1 VSTLTPSQ
9 LARKRANDRE
19 AQRAIRARTKE
30 HIERLEKEVEE
41 LKSRHGGDQRVQE
54 LQRENKALQQ
64 ELMALR
70 EAFAIQTG
78 RAYPPTRM
86 YTTPQRTPEPSNPAE
101 HKLTWGL
108 RTAYGD
114 NLSPANSGVSSRAS
128 SFGQHSGEYAAVAQF
143 ESPYVPTSEP
153 CDSWASGLSYA
164 PSVVSSPTSSVGQ
177 ADDYVNGYIPT
188 SVPASILDGSVM
200 TSQTSVPCLDTSS
213 SKLGNGC
220 DPKLGEQICYDP
232 VGVNRPIGQSVLT
245 VLVPPDNNHYS
256 ATSGQQHSWMSQ
268 QQQQP
273 WIMTPSY
280 YSPSPAI

>member
-1 VSTLTPSQ
+1 MSTLTPSQ

-30 HIERLEKEVEE
+30 HIERLEREVEE
-41 LKSRHGGDQRVQE
+41 LKSRSGGDQRVQE

-70 EAFAIQTG
+70 EALAMQTG

-128 SFGQHSGEYAAVAQF
+128 SFGQHSGEYAAVPQF
-143 ESPYVPTSEP
+143 ESPYIPTSEP
-153 CDSWASGLSYA
+153 CDSWTSGLSYA

-177 ADDYVNGYIPT
+177 TDDYVNGYIPT
-188 SVPASILDGSVM
+188 SVPASVMDGSVM

-213 SKLGNGC
+213 SRIGNTC
-220 DPKLGEQICYDP
+220 DPKLGEQP
-232 VGVNRPIGQSVLT
+232 FTQPLGVNRPVGPYVLT
-245 VLVPPDNNHYS
+245 GRVSSDNNHYP
-256 ATSGQQHSWMSQ
+256 ATSGQHQGSWIG
-268 QQQQP
+268 QQQP
-273 WIMTPSY
+273 WMMTPSY
-280 YSPSPAI
+280 YPQSPAI